1 MTTSVGSRR
10 SVSPLGSSARGD
22 HSPSTRSLSR
32 HLAFLLSYHA
42 GVVTELPAVSPLARE
57 LACAPRSALA
67 PGDTLL
73 DAFRTDPFLSAK
85 LLGTANSIYFN
96 HHHEVVLSLEDALD
110 RVGTG
115 RAHQILRSSSPL
127 PDGVGEEACRRYW
140 AHCMSVAHCAR
151 DLTAM
156 TVSAPFAANVVH
168 LAAMV
173 HDIGRLLALQYCPEL
188 LAEFSRTRAA
198 EGIPLDAGLHAVHGA
213 ELARCWYLP
222 QIAVAAIRFHH
233 DPDAC
238 LTPRA
243 RWLCRVIAVSKAICA
258 ASVAGLPEVPLSA
271 ALQGWMRELQ
281 VDGTALGE
289 LRQKTGRI
297 HEDCLRFV
305 APDPSNLV
313 QPSPLRPCN
322 RRDDAVRSSSLP
334 MT

>member
-1 MTTSVGSRR
+1 V
-10 SVSPLGSSARGD
+10 A
-22 HSPSTRSLSR
+22 
-32 HLAFLLSYHA
+32 
-42 GVVTELPAVSPLARE
+42 TELPAVSPLARE
-57 LACAPRSALA
+57 LARAPRSALA
-67 PGDTLL
+67 TGATLL

-85 LLGTANSIYFN
+85 LLGEANSIYFN
-96 HHHEVVLSLEDALD
+96 HDHEVVLSLEDALG

-151 DLTAM
+151 ELTAM
-156 TVSAPFAANVVH
+156 TVSAPLADSVVY

-173 HDIGRLLALQYCPEL
+173 HDIGKLLALQYCAEL

-198 EGIPLDAGLHAVHGA
+198 ESIPSDGGLHAVHGA

-222 QIAVAAIRFHH
+222 KIVVEAIRFHH

-238 LTPRA
+238 RPPRA
-243 RWLCRVIAVSKAICA
+243 RWLCRIIAVSEAICA
-258 ASVAGLPEVPLSA
+258 ASAEGLPEVPLSSS
-271 ALQGWMRELQ
+271 LEGWMRELQ
-281 VDGTALGE
+281 VNCTALGE

-297 HEDCLRFV
+297 YEDCLGFV

-313 QPSPLRPCN
+313 QASPLRPS
-322 RRDDAVRSSSLP
+322 RPRDDAVRSSSPP
-334 MT
+334 MM